1 MSFSSLTLIAGAV
14 LLVVLGGYASYL
26 AYKLRQQRIVAEQ
39 AKKQL
44 AEELA
49 AKEGEARQSVQIIA
63 RALVQKDLS
72 ETEAAMRIAWL
83 SQQIKLSEDEA
94 QQVSVFH
101 QLAVAT
107 SHIPILDDWV
117 ALSKSEKRR
126 LDTER
131 ESIEA
136 NFREFIEVSAVQLS
150 SIELSSIEPS
160 SIDLR

>member
-1 MSFSSLTLIAGAV
+1 MTLALRAGALLLIALVIYAGYLSFQLRRQRLVTEGA
-14 LLVVLGGYASYL
+14 
-26 AYKLRQQRIVAEQ
+26 E
-39 AKKQL
+39 KQL

-49 AKEGEARQSVQIIA
+49 SKEAEARQSVQIIA

-107 SHIPILDDWV
+107 SHIPILDDWA

-126 LDTER
+126 LDSER
-131 ESIEA
+131 QTIES
-136 NFREFIEVSAVQLS
+136 NFSEFIQLSAVDLT
-150 SIELSSIEPS
+150 SIEL
-160 SIDLR
+160 R

>member
-1 MSFSSLTLIAGAV
+1 MTLALWAGSLLLIA
-14 LLVVLGGYASYL
+14 LGIYAGYLSFQ
-26 AYKLRQQRIVAEQ
+26 LRRQRLVAEG
-39 AKKQL
+39 AEKQL

-49 AKEGEARQSVQIIA
+49 SKEAEARQSVQIIA

-107 SHIPILDDWV
+107 SHIPILDDWA

-126 LDTER
+126 LDSER
-131 ESIEA
+131 QSIES
-136 NFREFIEVSAVQLS
+136 NFSEFIQLSAVDLT
-150 SIELSSIEPS
+150 SIELHST
-160 SIDLR
+160 

>member
-1 MSFSSLTLIAGAV
+1 MESMTLALWAGSLLLIA
-14 LLVVLGGYASYL
+14 LGIYAGYLSFQ
-26 AYKLRQQRIVAEQ
+26 LRRQRLVAEG
-39 AKKQL
+39 AEKQL

-49 AKEGEARQSVQIIA
+49 SKEAEARQSVQIIA

-107 SHIPILDDWV
+107 SHIPILDDWA

-126 LDTER
+126 LDSER
-131 ESIEA
+131 QSIES
-136 NFREFIEVSAVQLS
+136 NFSEFIQLSAVDLT
-150 SIELSSIEPS
+150 SIELHST
-160 SIDLR
+160 

>member
-1 MSFSSLTLIAGAV
+1 MESMTLALWAGSLLLIA
-14 LLVVLGGYASYL
+14 LGIYAGYLSFQ
-26 AYKLRQQRIVAEQ
+26 LRRQRLVAEG
-39 AKKQL
+39 AEKQL

-49 AKEGEARQSVQIIA
+49 SKEAEARQSVQIIA

-107 SHIPILDDWV
+107 SHIPILDDWA

-126 LDTER
+126 LDSER
-131 ESIEA
+131 QSIES
-136 NFREFIEVSAVQLS
+136 NFSEFIQLSAVDLT
-150 SIELSSIEPS
+150 SIELH
-160 SIDLR
+160 

>member
-1 MSFSSLTLIAGAV
+1 MSFSTLGLIVGAA
-14 LLVVLGGYASYL
+14 LLFVLGGYASYL
-26 AYKLRQQRIVAEQ
+26 AFKLRQQRIDAEQ
-39 AKKQL
+39 AKQQL
-44 AEELA
+44 AVELA
-49 AKEGEARQSVQIIA
+49 TKEAEARQSVQIIA

-83 SQQIKLSEDEA
+83 SQQIKLTEDEA

-107 SHIPILDDWV
+107 SHIPILDDWA

-131 ESIEA
+131 ESIEK
-136 NFREFIEVSAVQLS
+136 NFREFIEVSAVELS
-150 SIELSSIEPS
+150 SIEL
-160 SIDLR
+160 R